1 MKIIRISLLLFAFVF
16 GYITDASTSLKDI
29 KISDKKSF
37 RVHETSL
44 YNFIDGSNLEFINA
58 EFKTV
63 YYIYYSNYN
72 FSKVS
77 EEFYNKV
84 KIGDIVKIK

>member
-1 MKIIRISLLLFAFVF
+1 MKVIKFSLLLLALVF
-16 GYITDASTSLKDI
+16 GYITDATSDSKYMI
-29 KISDKKSF
+29 VTEKKNF
-37 RVHETSL
+37 RVHETKL

-63 YYIYYSNYN
+63 YYIYYNNYN

-77 EEFYNKV
+77 EDFYNKV
-84 KIGDIVKIK
+84 KIGDLFKIK